1 MVSRPAMNFNP
12 LAPEFQANP
21 YPVYDLLRSNM
32 PLFHW
37 QDWGMWFL
45 TRYEDCAAILRDPR
59 VGHEILNFM
68 TRDELGWGDPV
79 ASQQPLNAVMA
90 GWMLMRDPPTHTRL
104 RGLVHKAFTPRVIE
118 RLRDR
123 IQAIT
128 DELIDGALAK
138 GGMDVIADFAF
149 PLPITVIAELLG
161 VPTSDMDDIRRW
173 SRALAFTLEL
183 TTDPSV
189 YDEGS
194 VNAAEFAGYLRDM
207 ANQRRRAPQDD
218 LLSGLLAAEAE
229 GDKLTEDE
237 LIATCVLLLLAGHE
251 TTVNLIG
258 NGLYALLT
266 HPDQWALL
274 KANPTLTRS
283 AVEECLRFDS
293 PVQMT
298 SRTVLHDVEFNGV
311 TFQRGQQ
318 VATMF
323 GAANHDPEKFANPS
337 TFDITRDP
345 NPHMAFGNGIH
356 FCLGA
361 PLARLEGQIAFE
373 TLARRLPDLKLAG
386 DPERRST
393 YILRGF
399 SALRVTV

>member
-1 MVSRPAMNFNP
+1 MVSRPAMNFSP

-21 YPVYDLLRSNM
+21 YPVYDMLRANM
-32 PLFHW
+32 PIFHW
-37 QDWGMWFL
+37 EDWGMWFL
-45 TRYEDCAAILRDPR
+45 TRYEDCAFVLRDSR
-59 VGHEILNFM
+59 FGHEILNFM
-68 TRDELGWGDPV
+68 TRDELGWGEPP
-79 ASQQPLNAVMA
+79 ANQKPLNDVMH
-90 GWMLMRDPPTHTRL
+90 GWMLLRDPPTHTRL

-128 DELIDGALAK
+128 NQLIDAALAR
-138 GGMDVIADFAF
+138 GSMDVIEDLAF

-161 VPTSDMDDIRRW
+161 VPPSDMNEIHRW

-183 TTDPSV
+183 TTDPAV
-189 YDEGS
+189 YDAGAI
-194 VNAAEFAGYLRDM
+194 NAAEFADYLRDM

-237 LIATCVLLLLAGHE
+237 LIATCILLLLAGHE

-258 NGLYALLT
+258 NGLNALLT
-266 HPDQWALL
+266 HPDQWAQL
-274 KANPTLTRS
+274 KANPALSRT

-298 SRTVLHDVEFNGV
+298 SRTVLADVEYNGV
-311 TFQRGQQ
+311 TFKRGQQ

-323 GAANHDPEKFANPS
+323 GAANHDPAKFTDPA

-373 TLARRLPDLKLAG
+373 TLARRLPEVQLAG
-386 DPERRST
+386 DPVRRNT

-399 SALRVTV
+399 KSMPVKF

>member
-1 MVSRPAMNFNP
+1 MVSRPAMNFSP

-21 YPVYDLLRSNM
+21 YPFYDMLRTNM
-32 PLFHW
+32 PIFHW
-37 QDWGMWFL
+37 EDWGMWFL
-45 TRYEDCAAILRDPR
+45 TRYEDCAFVLKDSRF
-59 VGHEILNFM
+59 GHEILNFM
-68 TRDELGWGDPV
+68 TRDELGWGESP
-79 ASQQPLNAVMA
+79 ANQKPLNDVMH
-90 GWMLMRDPPTHTRL
+90 GWMLLRDPPTHTRL

-128 DELIDGALAK
+128 NQLIDAALAR
-138 GGMDVIADFAF
+138 GSMDVIEEFAF

-161 VPTSDMDDIRRW
+161 VPTSDMNDIHRW

-183 TTDPSV
+183 TTDPTV
-189 YDEGS
+189 YDAGAI
-194 VNAAEFAGYLRDM
+194 NAAEFADYLRDM

-237 LIATCVLLLLAGHE
+237 LIATCILLLLAGHE

-258 NGLYALLT
+258 NGLNALLT
-266 HPDQWALL
+266 HPDQWAQL
-274 KANPTLTRS
+274 KANPALSRS

-298 SRTVLHDVEFNGV
+298 SRTVLADVEYNGM
-311 TFQRGQQ
+311 TFKRGQQ

-323 GAANHDPEKFANPS
+323 GAANHDPAKFTDPA

-373 TLARRLPDLKLAG
+373 TLARRLPDVQLAS
-386 DPERRST
+386 DPVRRNT

-399 SALRVTV
+399 KSMPVKF